1 MSASTLPPM
10 QGPVCPLP
18 LNQHDQIVIGHG
30 SGGLMTH
37 ELIRDVFQKY
47 LGNPLLN
54 AGNDAAVLN
63 VTAEMP
69 SDARLIVSAD
79 AHIVSPLFFPGGDI
93 GRLAVC
99 GTVNDVAMMGAQPRY
114 LTATFILE
122 EGLPLATLEAV
133 LLSMQAACEEAGVS
147 IIAADTKV
155 TEKGKSDGLFIST
168 SGFGWLPQGRQ
179 IAGDQAQPGDAV
191 LISGPIGNHGI
202 AVMQARGNLGF
213 QSEVRS
219 DTAPLNALAWG
230 LCQAVPSVHVL
241 RDPTRGGLVT
251 TLAEIAAQ
259 SQVNITLEETA
270 IPIDQPVRKACE
282 LLGLDPLYLANEGKM
297 IVILPE
303 ADAPAALNFLHAQRY
318 GEGAQLIGKVV
329 ANPTGQVWLRTP
341 LGTTRVLEMLAGEML
356 PRIC

>member
-1 MSASTLPPM
+1 MSETNYPAM
-10 QGPVCPLP
+10 QSPVCPLP

-37 ELIRDVFQKY
+37 ELILNVFQKHF
-47 LGNPLLN
+47 GNPILN
-54 AGNDAAVLN
+54 ANNDAALIEIN
-63 VTAEMP
+63 KEMP
-69 SDARLIVSAD
+69 QGSRLVVSTD

-93 GRLAVC
+93 GRLSVC

-122 EGLPLATLEAV
+122 EGLSLDTLEKV
-133 LLSMQAACEEAGVS
+133 VCSMQAACEEADVS
-147 IIAADTKV
+147 IVAADTKV
-155 TEKGKSDGLFIST
+155 TEKGKSDGIFIST
-168 SGFGWLPQGRQ
+168 TGFGWLPEGRL
-179 IAGDQAQPGDAV
+179 IAGDQAQLGDAV

-230 LCQAVPSVHVL
+230 LCQAVPSVHVM
-241 RDPTRGGLVT
+241 RDPTRGGLAT
-251 TLAEIAAQ
+251 TLVEIAMQ
-259 SQVNITLEETA
+259 SQVAITLEEA
-270 IPIDQPVRKACE
+270 SIPIDQPVRKACE

-303 ADAPAALNFLHAQRY
+303 EDAMLALTYLRSQRY
-318 GEGAQLIGKVV
+318 GEAAALIGKVTEK
-329 ANPTGQVWLRTP
+329 PTGQVWLRTP
-341 LGTTRVLEMLAGEML
+341 LGTNRVLEMLAGEVL